1 MWFQRHGQPLGAGRA
16 TRVVGRRLRRALEHR
31 HPTCAVPGCGATRG
45 LHAHHIVH
53 WEDGGTTELA
63 NLVLVCPYHHRL
75 HHRGVITITG
85 SADKLIVTDST
96 GRRLP
101 SPAGTP
107 KRHGARTG
115 RAPRW
120 WCISTS
126 PSAPRRCIW
135 VHCYLRPTGN
145 I

>member
-1 MWFQRHGQPLGAGRA
+1 MRRRRSTRRWPRIWRRWSPSGNTNGADRRTRRRCRAPLMRS
-16 TRVVGRRLRRALEHR
+16 
-31 HPTCAVPGCGATRG
+31 CG
-45 LHAHHIVH
+45 
-53 WEDGGTTELA
+53 W
-63 NLVLVCPYHHRL
+63 
-75 HHRGVITITG
+75 
-85 SADKLIVTDST
+85 S
-96 GRRLP
+96 